1 MENQSLRYQCPQ
13 CQQIVRVDEAV
24 MGKQVDCPACG
35 KPFLAEAPVARP
47 LGPAESGAGNA
58 DEPAVMLAADDK
70 NELKV
75 VHPSVFR
82 RHFFGMILCLLLLA
96 GGVSLIIF
104 GAATA
109 TLLVVPGLYFLIGGS
124 IAVLLAVFYLVKW
137 WIIGKTHKLT
147 ITTER
152 SIYRSGIIHRFTSEV
167 RHDDVRNI
175 KMDQNF
181 KERLLKFGDIA
192 ISSSGQDDME
202 IVIRDIPHPQ
212 EIADLIRRQ
221 Q

>member
-1 MENQSLRYQCPQ
+1 MAQ
-13 CQQIVRVDEAV
+13 
-24 MGKQVDCPACG
+24 
-35 KPFLAEAPVARP
+35 P
-47 LGPAESGAGNA
+47 LGPAAAGAEEV
-58 DEPAVMLAADDK
+58 DEPSVTLASDDET
-70 NELKV
+70 ELV
-75 VHPSVFR
+75 VVRPAIFR
-82 RHFFGMILCLLLLA
+82 SHLFGVILCALLLL
-96 GGVSLIIF
+96 GGIGLIIF
-104 GAATA
+104 GAMTA
-109 TLLVVPGLYFLIGGS
+109 ALLVVPGLYFLVGG
-124 IAVLLAVFYLVKW
+124 ALGALLGGFFLLKW

-167 RHDDVRNI
+167 RHEDVRNI
-175 KMDQNF
+175 ELDQKL

-212 EIADLIRRQ
+212 DVADLIRRQ

>member
-1 MENQSLRYQCPQ
+1 
-13 CQQIVRVDEAV
+13 
-24 MGKQVDCPACG
+24 MGKQVDCPLCG
-35 KPFLAEAPVARP
+35 QSFLAEAPVAKP
-47 LGPAESGAGNA
+47 LGRAAAGAEDV
-58 DEPAVMLAADDK
+58 DEPSVMLAADDE
-70 NELKV
+70 NELGV
-75 VHPSVFR
+75 VCPAIFR
-82 RHFFGMILCLLLLA
+82 RHFFGVISCVLLLLGGA
-96 GGVSLIIF
+96 GVIIF
-104 GAATA
+104 GAVTA
-109 TLLVVPGLYFLIGGS
+109 TLSVVPGLYFLLGGLLS
-124 IAVLLAVFYLVKW
+124 VLLGGFFLVKW

-175 KMDQNF
+175 KLDQNF

>member
-1 MENQSLRYQCPQ
+1 MENQSLRYQCPH
-13 CQQIVRVDEAV
+13 CQKVVRVDESV
-24 MGKQVDCPACG
+24 MGKQLDCPFCG
-35 KPFLAEAPVARP
+35 QPFLAEAPVAKP
-47 LGPAESGAGNA
+47 LGPEVAGAENL
-58 DEPAVMLAADDK
+58 DEPSVMLAADDE
-70 NELKV
+70 NELEV
-75 VHPSVFR
+75 VCPAVFR
-82 RHFFGMILCLLLLA
+82 SHFFGAILCVVLLL
-96 GGVSLIIF
+96 GGASLIIF
-104 GAATA
+104 GAITA

-124 IAVLLAVFYLVKW
+124 LAILIGSIYLLKW
-137 WIIGKTHKLT
+137 WLIGKTHKLT

-181 KERLLKFGDIA
+181 KERLLNYGDIA
-192 ISSSGQDDME
+192 ISSAGQNDME
-202 IVIRDIPHPQ
+202 IVIQAIPHPQ

>member
-1 MENQSLRYQCPQ
+1 
-13 CQQIVRVDEAV
+13 
-24 MGKQVDCPACG
+24 MGKQLDCPLCG
-35 KPFLAEAPVARP
+35 QPFLAEAPVAKP
-47 LGPAESGAGNA
+47 LGPEKAGAAVA
-58 DEPAVMLAADDK
+58 DEPSVMLAADNE
-70 NELKV
+70 NELEV
-75 VHPSVFR
+75 VRPAIFR
-82 RHFFGMILCLLLLA
+82 SHFFGVILCASLLFCGAGLL
-96 GGVSLIIF
+96 IF
-104 GAATA
+104 GAMTA
-109 TLLVVPGLYFLIGGS
+109 TLLVVPGLYFLIGGTLG
-124 IAVLLAVFYLVKW
+124 VLVGGFFLLKW
-137 WIIGKTHKLT
+137 WLIGKTHRLT

-181 KERLLKFGDIA
+181 KERLLNYGDIA

-202 IVIRDIPHPQ
+202 IVIRAIPHPQ

>member
-1 MENQSLRYQCPQ
+1 MESQSLRYQCPH
-13 CQQIVRVDEAV
+13 CQQVVRVDESV
-24 MGKQVDCPACG
+24 MGKQVDCPLCG
-35 KPFLAEAPVARP
+35 RPFLAEAPVAKP
-47 LGPAESGAGNA
+47 LGPAAVDAVDRE
-58 DEPAVMLAADDK
+58 EPSVMLAADD
-70 NELKV
+70 ESGLEV
-75 VHPSVFR
+75 VSPATFR
-82 RHFFGMILCLLLLA
+82 RHFFGVILCVVLLVGGAGLMVLGAGGETMGLVHGPLFLA
-96 GGVSLIIF
+96 GGSLSI
-104 GAATA
+104 
-109 TLLVVPGLYFLIGGS
+109 LLGG
-124 IAVLLAVFYLVKW
+124 FYLLKW
-137 WIIGKTHKLT
+137 WIIGKTHRLT

-175 KMDQNF
+175 KLEQNF

-192 ISSSGQDDME
+192 ISSAGQDDME

>member
-1 MENQSLRYQCPQ
+1 
-13 CQQIVRVDEAV
+13 
-24 MGKQVDCPACG
+24 MGKQLDCPLCG
-35 KPFLAEAPVARP
+35 KPFLAEAPVAKP
-47 LGPAESGAGNA
+47 LEREAAGAEDL
-58 DEPAVMLAADDK
+58 DEPSVMLAADDE

-75 VHPSVFR
+75 VSPAVFR
-82 RHFFGMILCLLLLA
+82 RHFFGVILCLLLLLGGA
-96 GGVSLIIF
+96 GTIIF
-104 GAATA
+104 GAITA
-109 TLLVVPGLYFLIGGS
+109 KLLVVPGLYFLIVGSLGVILGG
-124 IAVLLAVFYLVKW
+124 IFLLKW
-137 WIIGKTHKLT
+137 WLVGKTHKLT

-181 KERLLKFGDIA
+181 KERLLNYGDLA
-192 ISSSGQDDME
+192 ISSAGQDDME
-202 IVIRDIPHPQ
+202 IVIRAIPHPQ

>member
-13 CQQIVRVDEAV
+13 CQKIVRIDESV
-24 MGKQVDCPACG
+24 MGRQVDCPLCG
-35 KPFLAEAPVARP
+35 QPFLAEAPVAKP
-47 LGPAESGAGNA
+47 LGRAAADAEDM
-58 DEPAVMLAADDK
+58 DEPSVMLAADDE

-75 VHPSVFR
+75 VRPAVFR
-82 RHFFGMILCLLLLA
+82 RHFFGVIMCVLLLLGGA
-96 GGVSLIIF
+96 GLIIF
-104 GAATA
+104 GALTA
-109 TLLVVPGLYFLIGGS
+109 TLLVVPGLYFLIGGLLG
-124 IAVLLAVFYLVKW
+124 VLLGGFFLLKW
-137 WIIGKTHKLT
+137 WIVGKTHKLT

-175 KMDQNF
+175 KLDQNF